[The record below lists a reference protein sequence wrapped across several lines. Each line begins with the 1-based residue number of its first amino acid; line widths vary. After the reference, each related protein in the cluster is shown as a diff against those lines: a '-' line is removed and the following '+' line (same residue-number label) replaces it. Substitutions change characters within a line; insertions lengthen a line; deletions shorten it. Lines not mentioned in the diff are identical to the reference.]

1 MKKIILI
8 ISVFTILFTACTK
21 KQEVD
26 FSFELPKETSPVE
39 ITFNNKTTGATS
51 YYWDFGDGYTS
62 TEVNPKHTFN
72 FWGTYNIT
80 LSAYNDAGEVVN
92 QTKPITL
99 RKPERRIIEIET
111 DYGVMKAELFNFTPK
126 HRDNFIKL
134 AEEGYYDGLLFHRIM
149 QGFMVQGGD
158 PDSRDAGAGQ
168 MLGQGD
174 PGYTIPAEIVPG
186 AYHFKGALAAA
197 RQPDQV
203 NPNKESSGSQFYIVQ
218 GTPHTPQQL
227 QQYVDGKSQR
237 GIRVTYSQPQVDY
250 YGAQGGSP
258 VLDMEY
264 TVFGQVT
271 EGLHILDQ
279 IATVPTGAANRPV
292 RDLKMKVRVI
302 K

>member
-1 MKKIILI
+1 MKKIVLI
-8 ISVFTILFTACTK
+8 VSVFTILFAACNQ

-26 FSFELPKETSPVE
+26 FSFELPKDSSPVE
-39 ITFNNKTTGATS
+39 VSFNNQTTGATS
-51 YYWDFGDGYTS
+51 YYWDFGDGTTS
-62 TEVNPKHTFN
+62 TEMNPKHAFN

-80 LSAYNDAGEVVN
+80 LNAYNEAGEVVSS
-92 QTKPITL
+92 TKPITL
-99 RKPERRIIEIET
+99 RKPERRIVKIET
-111 DYGVMKAELFNFTPK
+111 DFGVMKAELFNFTPQ

-134 AEEGYYDGLLFHRIM
+134 ADEGYYDGLLFHRIM

-158 PDSRDAGAGQ
+158 PDSKNAPPEK

-174 PGYTIPAEIVPG
+174 PGYTVPAEIVPG

-203 NPNKESSGSQFYIVQ
+203 NPERASSGSQFYIVH
-218 GTPHTPQQL
+218 GTPTPQQQL
-227 QQYVDGKSQR
+227 QGYVDQKNQR

-250 YGAQGGSP
+250 YKTQGGSP

-264 TVFGQVT
+264 TVFGQVI
-271 EGLHILDQ
+271 EGLHIVDKL
-279 IATVPTGAANRPV
+279 ATVPTGMANRPLQ
-292 RDLKMKVRVI
+292 DLKMKVSVI